1 MTENNQSKP
10 DKVFVVMTVA
20 RQVDGE
26 YVFVRSEKGFF
37 QAGKADKLMQKLK
50 SDFVDEKG
58 NPKPV
63 KLITAQGEALCMC
76 EVGAFEVEI
85 AE

>member
-1 MTENNQSKP
+1 MTDKKIP
-10 DKVFVVMTVA
+10 DKLFVVMTVA

-37 QAGKADKLMQKLK
+37 KAGKADELMQKMK
-50 SDFVDEKG
+50 SEFTDNEGK
-58 NPKPV
+58 PKPI
-63 KLITAQGEALCMC
+63 KLVTAQGEALCIC

-85 AE
+85 SE

>member
-1 MTENNQSKP
+1 MSEETPK
-10 DKVFVVMTVA
+10 KLFVVMTVA

-37 QAGKADKLMQKLK
+37 KAGKADKLMQKLK
-50 SDFVDEKG
+50 SEFTDEDGK
-58 NPKPV
+58 PKPV
-63 KLITAQGEALCMC
+63 KLVTAQGEALCIC

-85 AE
+85 SE